1 MFTAMPIAHFLK
13 ISFYKPTNESDNKN
27 ENFNPTRIQTE
38 FLLLIPTSFVCGRLV
53 HLKRFERQHKVNKS
67 LNYIWCMNN
76 V

>member
-1 MFTAMPIAHFLK
+1 MSQTIKMK
-13 ISFYKPTNESDNKN
+13 ILILQEFKQN
-27 ENFNPTRIQTE
+27 